1 MQPWWKTVWRF
12 VKNLKIELPYDPEIP
27 LLGIYLKNTKQ
38 NGQNLDSPDGPVV
51 KNPPTNAEDTG
62 LIPGPGR
69 FPHAVGQLSSCIST
83 TEPKHPKV
91 CALQQ
96 DKPWQ

>member
-1 MQPWWKTVWRF
+1 M
-12 VKNLKIELPYDPEIP
+12 
-27 LLGIYLKNTKQ
+27 
-38 NGQNLDSPDGPVV
+38 V

-69 FPHAVGQLSSCIST
+69 FPHAVGQLSSCITT

-96 DKPWQ
+96 DKPWQREANTLQPDSRPLVAWQLGKAQCSD